1 MAFKS
6 YREQSKVDWGTES
19 DSLTAEQIQTGALLR
34 IADAVE
40 KVAADYTAIRNS
52 RDYWQTRAIAHWT
65 AGERMARRI
74 RSLHGVITRM
84 KKR

>member
-40 KVAADYTAIRNS
+40 KVAADYTAMRNS
-52 RDYWQTRAIAHWT
+52 RYYWERRFTEERAAS
-65 AGERMARRI
+65 ERMARRI